1 MPTKEQREP
10 TSDDKSLSQSRER
23 LLGDSS
29 RADEGERLPQHKA
42 MSALYSGVL
51 VPIFFRP
58 ACLNVRRNAADAQDV
73 EAPPGQDAT
82 SAAGVSVVLTTA
94 IMLGGSPVR
103 MTSCGMASRQLTLL
117 SSTR

>member
-10 TSDDKSLSQSRER
+10 TSGDKSLSQSRER

-42 MSALYSGVL
+42 ISALCSGVL
-51 VPIFFRP
+51 VPSFFRP
-58 ACLNVRRNAADAQDV
+58 ACLTVWRNAAELQDV
-73 EAPPGQDAT
+73 EAPPEQDAT

-94 IMLGGSPVR
+94 IMLGGSPAKN
-103 MTSCGMASRQLTLL
+103 TSWDTILRRLQ
-117 SSTR
+117 